1 MKNQR
6 TPEDEGWRG
15 TVKVLAV
22 FLALAVALMAVEFA
36 MQHAHQGKWF
46 LFSR

>member
-1 MKNQR
+1 MTKR
-6 TPEDEGWRG
+6 AAGDDGWRG

-22 FLALAVALMAVEFA
+22 FVALAIGLMAVEFA